1 LPQRLAEDEELEAKG
16 EERLSTKGLKQATP
30 NSDDGKEGQQRTSPK
45 TPKTE
50 RKRAHDDG
58 ARWRCVSTAAQGG
71 ELRGRDRRSSQVPR
85 ASLAVSPQPAQASAM
100 CRVDLIDWLA

>member
-16 EERLSTKGLKQATP
+16 EERLSTKGLRQATP

-71 ELRGRDRRSSQVPR
+71 ELRGRDRKVPR

-100 CRVDLIDWLA
+100 CRVDLVDWLA